1 MFRCKKCKGEI
12 VPTDS
17 LNSTQ
22 VHVGEDTFEAV
33 STFQYLGDVLGEL
46 GGCVDATSI
55 CITVAWKAIR
65 HLLPIIT
72 NRCILLR
79 NWGNFFTSCIR
90 KSLPYGC
97 KTWPT
102 SNETIRRLIS
112 ADNGMVCW
120 ICGVRLEQCIRTQ
133 ELHEKFSIISIPEEI
148 DGAGLDTLAT
158 SREWIQITW
167 YLGFSPEAV
176 RNFVGE
182 ILSQR
187 TSKISTSGNNL
198 LTIE

>member
-46 GGCVDATSI
+46 GGCVDATST
-55 CITVAWKAIR
+55 CI
-65 HLLPIIT
+65 
-72 NRCILLR
+72 NLLR

-97 KTWPT
+97 ETWST

-120 ICGVRLEQCIRTQ
+120 ICGVRLEQCIRNQ
-133 ELHEKFSIISIPEEI
+133 ELHEKFGIISIPEEI

-176 RNFVGE
+176 RNFVGM